1 MCPRPPAA
9 TPAVACRSAT
19 PGRGPATATSSARP
33 RTARSTRHGGS
44 VPVLFGKFRI
54 LGKLALLVLVPLLG
68 VGTLSVPIVVNRI
81 SAAPDA
87 RDTSDVVKL
96 AGRGGSALHELQE
109 ERLLSIGYYFQ

>member
-44 VPVLFGKFRI
+44 DPVLFGKFRI

-68 VGTLSVPIVVNRI
+68 VVALSVPIIVTRI
-81 SAAPDA
+81 SDA
-87 RDTSDVVKL
+87 QDAQRTSETVQL
-96 AGRGGSALHELQE
+96 ATRVSSAIQELQE
-109 ERLLSIGYYFQ
+109 ERLLSIGFMF